1 MKQAAQA
8 GNTRK
13 VERLIRTSG
22 PTQEGYYGLAAQ
34 AAAAN
39 RHAEIVDLMLSV
51 GADLN
56 AVDGY
61 YGSPL

>member
-1 MKQAAQA
+1 
-8 GNTRK
+8 
-13 VERLIRTSG
+13 VERLIRASG